1 MYIEPFWAGFILG
14 VITGAV
20 IIIACAVAY
29 SKKGKK

>member
-14 VITGAV
+14 AVSGAV
-20 IIIACAVAY
+20 VIIALAIAY

>member
-14 VITGAV
+14 VVSGAV
-20 IIIACAVAY
+20 VIIALAIAY